1 MKKLLLLL
9 MLLLVVVT
17 AVTWIRYGGGEPYP
31 DLASTPLISESR
43 LERVL
48 SYREPVGN
56 VAVTQSGRIFFT
68 VHPEA
73 RTRGNKLLEYVDGAA
88 EPWPDG
94 RAQQVL
100 FDTPLGLTADGAG
113 RLWVLDH
120 GNHGLRQPRLLGFD
134 IESGKLIA
142 DERFGSAIAPAGS
155 LLKNLA
161 ISPDGR
167 TLVISDASYWRQRPA
182 LIVYDTRSGST
193 RRVLEGH
200 PSVAAEDFV
209 IRSNDREMVFMGG
222 MVALRGGVTGLAM
235 DRDWL
240 YYGAMSGSAVYRVPL
255 ADLGNRTLPDS
266 QLAARVERYA
276 SKPLSASFAIDE
288 NGNLYVTDIEHN
300 AIYLVGP
307 DRRPRTLLRSRSLR
321 WPEGL
326 AVASDGWVY
335 VSDSALSELVLRSA
349 EDIEAVR
356 PFAVFRFRPNQAA
369 VPGE

>member
-9 MLLLVVVT
+9 MMLVAVVT
-17 AVTWIRYGGGEPYP
+17 TVTWVRYGGGEPYP
-31 DLASTPLISESR
+31 NLASAPLISESG

-56 VAVTQSGRIFFT
+56 VAVTPTGRIFFT
-68 VHPEA
+68 VHPES
-73 RTRGNKLLEYVDGAA
+73 RTRGNKLLEFVDGAA

-94 RAQQVL
+94 RAQQLL
-100 FDTPLGLTADGAG
+100 FDTPLGVTADAAG

-134 IESGKLIA
+134 IESGKLVA

-155 LLKNLA
+155 LLKDLA

-167 TLVISDASYWRQRPA
+167 TLVMSDASFWRQRPA

-200 PSVAAEDFV
+200 PSVTAEDFV
-209 IRSNDREMVFMGG
+209 IRSNGREMAFLGG
-222 MVALRGGVTGLAM
+222 IVAMRGGVTGVAV
-235 DRDWL
+235 DPEWL
-240 YYGAMSGSAVYRVPL
+240 YYGAMSGSAIYRVPL
-255 ADLGNRTLPDS
+255 ADLRNRTLPDS
-266 QLAARVERYA
+266 QLAARVERVA
-276 SKPLSASFAIDE
+276 SKPLSESLGIDGR
-288 NGNLYVTDIEHN
+288 GNLYVTDIEHN
-300 AIYLVGP
+300 AIHLVGP
-307 DRRPRTLLRSRSLR
+307 DRRPRTLLRSESLR
-321 WPEGL
+321 WPDGL

-349 EDIEAVR
+349 EDIEAAR

-369 VPGE
+369 APGE